1 MTNKE
6 KIAHLESMH
15 KEAIEMIAY
24 CEKKIAK
31 DEHAWTAGLSL
42 ESFQK
47 DVAALKYALKGLQ
60 LMQDLVNEQG
70 EEGGDY
76 GF

>member
-42 ESFQK
+42 ESFKK

-60 LMQDLVNEQG
+60 PVSSTHLTLPTNREV
-70 EEGGDY
+70 
-76 GF
+76 

>member
-6 KIAHLESMH
+6 KIAHLESML
-15 KEAIEMIAY
+15 KQAVDMIAY

-31 DEHAWTAGLSL
+31 DENAWTAGLSL
-42 ESFQK
+42 ESFKK

-60 LMQDLVNEQG
+60 LMQDLINDQG

>member
-15 KEAIEMIAY
+15 KEAVDMIAH

-31 DEHAWTAGLSL
+31 DENAWTAGLSL
-42 ESFQK
+42 ESFKK

-60 LMQDLVNEQG
+60 LMQDLIHDQG